1 MNESGVGGG
10 EGEQSRKQR
19 GTLFQA
25 LCFVSIVLFRGLSS
39 GTPWDCWTVMEFVH
53 MSEYEFGMLC
63 LDCHSCS
70 EAFPGYLLV
79 LTFTRRHGQGNE
91 GSCRTRT
98 EGDEGEGHEGQGEG
112 HEGKEV
118 KQPLSR
124 VQSTCCVQRTPVV
137 LARTGDASFV
147 S

>member
-1 MNESGVGGG
+1 MINTRSAAAFSITRLRAIQSG
-10 EGEQSRKQR
+10 KQKS
-19 GTLFQA
+19 LAQ
-25 LCFVSIVLFRGLSS
+25 V
-39 GTPWDCWTVMEFVH
+39 
-53 MSEYEFGMLC
+53 
-63 LDCHSCS
+63 
-70 EAFPGYLLV
+70 FPGYLLV
-79 LTFTRRHGQGNE
+79 LNLTRRHGQGNE

-118 KQPLSR
+118 KPRLSR

-137 LARTGDASFV
+137 LARTGDASCV